1 MPLLTQNRLFYGEM
15 KDGEMAEKLPT
26 IIDNRGDNTLLH
38 ALQRLL
44 PGVQGLDIT
53 TGLFEIGSF
62 LLLEQLWQGLDKIR
76 ILMGDETTRR
86 TKKEIVESLR
96 KKSDASI
103 EGEKERDDALTGLAT
118 GSGKTVVMA
127 MLIAWQVI
135 NKLANKNQCVR

>member
-1 MPLLTQNRLFYGEM
+1 
-15 KDGEMAEKLPT
+15 MAEKLPT

-86 TKKEIVESLR
+86 TKKEIVESLH

-103 EGEKERDDALTGLAT
+103 EGEKERDDALTGLAAIREAIA
-118 GSGKTVVMA
+118 SGQILQPHLTLPPVTSMSALHLVFPDRTSSLLK
-127 MLIAWQVI
+127 I
-135 NKLANKNQCVR
+135 

>member
-1 MPLLTQNRLFYGEM
+1 
-15 KDGEMAEKLPT
+15 MAEKLPT

-86 TKKEIVESLR
+86 TRL
-96 KKSDASI
+96 
-103 EGEKERDDALTGLAT
+103 
-118 GSGKTVVMA
+118 
-127 MLIAWQVI
+127 
-135 NKLANKNQCVR
+135 

>member
-1 MPLLTQNRLFYGEM
+1 
-15 KDGEMAEKLPT
+15 MAEKLPT

-76 ILMGDETTRR
+76 MF
-86 TKKEIVESLR
+86 
-96 KKSDASI
+96 
-103 EGEKERDDALTGLAT
+103 
-118 GSGKTVVMA
+118 KT
-127 MLIAWQVI
+127 LFFW
-135 NKLANKNQCVR
+135 RG

>member
-1 MPLLTQNRLFYGEM
+1 VRISKGIQNTSKIYLFEKSRGN
-15 KDGEMAEKLPT
+15 KPMAEKLPT

-86 TKKEIVESLR
+86 TRL
-96 KKSDASI
+96 
-103 EGEKERDDALTGLAT
+103 
-118 GSGKTVVMA
+118 
-127 MLIAWQVI
+127 
-135 NKLANKNQCVR
+135 

>member
-1 MPLLTQNRLFYGEM
+1 
-15 KDGEMAEKLPT
+15 MAEKLPT

-76 ILMGDETTRR
+76 ILMGDERSYENVIDVR
-86 TKKEIVESLR
+86 AVET
-96 KKSDASI
+96 SDFMTADFSQIPFEVLNTVSSRIINEVRGVNRVVYDISSKPPATI
-103 EGEKERDDALTGLAT
+103 EWE
-118 GSGKTVVMA
+118 
-127 MLIAWQVI
+127 
-135 NKLANKNQCVR
+135 

>member
-1 MPLLTQNRLFYGEM
+1 
-15 KDGEMAEKLPT
+15 
-26 IIDNRGDNTLLH
+26 
-38 ALQRLL
+38 
-44 PGVQGLDIT
+44 
-53 TGLFEIGSF
+53 LFEIGSF

>member
-1 MPLLTQNRLFYGEM
+1 
-15 KDGEMAEKLPT
+15 MADKLPT

-44 PGVQGLDIT
+44 PWVQGLDIT
-53 TGLFEIGSF
+53 TGLFEMGSF
-62 LLLEQLWQGLDKIR
+62 LLLEQHWQGLDYIR

-103 EGEKERDDALTGLAT
+103 EGEKKRDDALTGLA
-118 GSGKTVVMA
+118 VVREA
-127 MLIAWQVI
+127 KALIVVI
-135 NKLANKNQCVR
+135 